1 MVPFCAQKRLKWG
14 GANCYQRLSIL
25 LGSFS
30 STGPLQRPQI
40 AQNGPQMEPKWIQ
53 HGTKIVPNW
62 TQTEA
67 KLEQVLKPNPAEM
80 NTKSNDASIKLS
92 TQTQPGKTI
101 FRSISGALVAA
112 FCAQALCPTWELA
125 LHRTPPRTLFAIIK
139 YNSKPLHP
147 LLEGFELSNAMACG
161 SAARHLMGWWG

>member
-1 MVPFCAQKRLKWG
+1 MASFCAQKRLKWG
-14 GANCYQRLSIL
+14 GLLSP
-25 LGSFS
+25 S
-30 STGPLQRPQI
+30 GPRFYLEAFPPQDPSKDPKWS
-40 AQNGPQMEPKWIQ
+40 QNGPQMDPKWIQ
-53 HGTKIVPNW
+53 NGTKMVPNW
-62 TQTEA
+62 TQNGA
-67 KLEQVLKPNPAEM
+67 KIEQVLNPNPPEI
-80 NTKSNDASIKLS
+80 NTKSNEASIKLS

-147 LLEGFELSNAMACG
+147 LLEGFELSNAMA
-161 SAARHLMGWWG
+161 